1 MSTGGKGKPLQLVG
15 KSEPKPERICPR
27 CGQPYNWLEKRTIG
41 DRTYLI
47 AVHVVNGVRE
57 ICYLGPV
64 GGYKIGAKTHPF
76 LQLTGFGAN
85 PREEFER
92 RLEYLDENVRGLLK
106 LASTEED
113 RRRVLEALE
122 RATRMAKDGAG
133 QSMDPG
139 GGG

>member
-1 MSTGGKGKPLQLVG
+1 MTRCA

-85 PREEFER
+85 PREELER
-92 RLEYLDENVRGLLK
+92 RLKYIEENAQSLPK
-106 LASTEED
+106 LVSTEED
-113 RRRVLEALE
+113 RRRVLEVLDRVRRIFE
-122 RATRMAKDGAG
+122 GGAG
-133 QSMDPG
+133 QSTDPG
-139 GGG
+139 GDG